1 MLLRLFKGTGPG
13 VIFLTGLTLAGF
25 WISAFIDPQAP
36 GQAVYETDPMP
47 LYSLLRSI
55 AGTSPLA
62 GVIFSFSVM
71 VVMVFLI
78 TWFNTSV
85 FFLNERTFLPA
96 LFFILI
102 CALFPECRVINPVM
116 PGALFLML
124 ALMKIMNTYR
134 ISGTAFN
141 FFDAGI
147 LISVGSLFYMNLI
160 WFWLLVIVGIAL
172 LRTWNL
178 REIAISVLGLITP
191 YILILGLYYVLG
203 KDIGAYLAD
212 IRINL
217 FGETQG
223 YDFSRLTIIVL
234 ILWSMVF
241 LVSLSFLLMQMSSK
255 KIKSRKTF
263 FLLLWSLAAALTVY
277 FLLPSASVEMIYLTA
292 VPVCYIMAHFFV
304 FARKKLVPEI
314 IFSGF
319 FLLVV
324 LIQVLFVL

>member
-1 MLLRLFKGTGPG
+1 MLLRLFRGTGPG
-13 VIFLTGLTLAGF
+13 VIFLTGLTLAGL

-36 GQAVYETDPMP
+36 GQAVYETNPMP
-47 LYSLLRSI
+47 LYSLLRYI

-62 GVIFSFSVM
+62 GVIFSFAMM

-85 FFLNERTFLPA
+85 FFINERTFLPA

-102 CALFPECRVINPVM
+102 CGLYPECRVMNPVL

-124 ALMKIMNTYR
+124 ALIRIMNTYR

-147 LISVGSLFYMNLI
+147 LISAGSLFYMNLI
-160 WFWLLVIVGIAL
+160 WFWLLVIIGIAL

-178 REIAISVLGLITP
+178 KETAISVLGLITP

-234 ILWSMVF
+234 ILWALVF
-241 LVSLSFLLMQMSSK
+241 LVCLSFLVMKMNTK

-263 FLLLWSLAAALTVY
+263 FLLLWSLVVASAIY
-277 FLLPSASVEMIYLTA
+277 FLLPSASVETIYLTGIPA
-292 VPVCYIMAHFFV
+292 CYIMAHYFV
-304 FARKKLVPEI
+304 FARKKLMPEI
-314 IFSGF
+314 MFSGF

-324 LIQVLFVL
+324 LIHVLFVL

>member
-1 MLLRLFKGTGPG
+1 MFLRLFRGTGPG

-25 WISAFIDPQAP
+25 WITAFIDPQSP
-36 GQAVYETDPMP
+36 GQAVYETNPMP
-47 LYSLLRSI
+47 LYSLLRFILGS
-55 AGTSPLA
+55 SPLA
-62 GVIFSFSVM
+62 GVIFSFAVM

-85 FFLNERTFLPA
+85 FFINERTFLPA

-102 CALFPECRVINPVM
+102 CALFPECRVMNPVL

-124 ALMKIMNTYR
+124 ALIKIMSSYR
-134 ISGTAFN
+134 ISGTAFH

-147 LISVGSLFYMNLI
+147 LISAGSLFFMNLI
-160 WFWLLVIVGIAL
+160 WLWLLAMIGIAL

-178 REIAISVLGLITP
+178 KEIALSVLGLITP

-203 KDIGAYLAD
+203 KDIGAYLTD
-212 IRINL
+212 IRLNL
-217 FGETQG
+217 FGETQD

-234 ILWSMVF
+234 ILWALIF
-241 LVSLSFLLMQMSSK
+241 LVNLSFLLMQMSSK

-263 FLLLWSLAAALTVY
+263 FLLLWALAAALAVY
-277 FLLPSASVEMIYLTA
+277 FLLPSASVEMIFLTA
-292 VPVCYIMAHFFV
+292 IPACYIMAHYFV

-314 IFSGF
+314 MFSGF

-324 LIQVLFVL
+324 LIHVMFAL